1 MCRQLGGV
9 LGVLLICATMAQAAA
24 IDVTTSVDDPY
35 VDGKYQINIGETHT
49 LSVFGQLK
57 GAAASS
63 GNGIFGWDVDLRVGD
78 TGVLGLL
85 TDTVDRSGW
94 TNNAATSSDGT
105 PMAWGLD
112 AIYDTGE
119 NDTELGVGGQVRLF
133 SIDFTGVSV
142 GESTLAIEPDI
153 TIGTDFATWMGN
165 TGGDYSNASVLITVV
180 PEPAS
185 LSLLGTGFLVLL
197 WLWRRRFK

>member
-24 IDVTTSVDDPY
+24 IDVTTSVDAPY

-63 GNGIFGWDVDLRVGD
+63 GNGIFSWDVDLRVGD
-78 TGVLGLL
+78 TGILGLL

-94 TNNAATSSDGT
+94 TDYSGTSSDGT
-105 PMAWGLD
+105 PTAWGLD

-119 NDTELGVGGQVRLF
+119 GDTEFGVGGPVRLF

-142 GESTLAIEPDI
+142 GESTLMIEPDD
-153 TIGTDFATWMGN
+153 TVGTDFLTWN
-165 TGGDYSNASVLITVV
+165 TELGGDYAAGFATINVV

-185 LSLLGTGFLVLL
+185 ISLLVTGALALL
-197 WLWRRRFK
+197 WLWQRRFK

>member
-24 IDVTTSVDDPY
+24 IDVTTSVDAPY

-63 GNGIFGWDVDLRVGD
+63 GNGIFSWDVDLRVGD
-78 TGVLGLL
+78 TGILGLL

-94 TNNAATSSDGT
+94 TNFSGTSSDGT
-105 PMAWGLD
+105 PTTWGLH

-119 NDTELGVGGQVRLF
+119 TDTELGVNASVRLF
-133 SIDFTGVSV
+133 SINFTGVSV
-142 GESTLAIEPDI
+142 GESTLMIEPDD
-153 TIGTDFATWMGN
+153 TVGTDFLTWN
-165 TGGDYSNASVLITVV
+165 YDIGGDYAAGFATINVV

-185 LSLLGTGFLVLL
+185 IILLAMGLLALSLYWMRQL
-197 WLWRRRFK
+197 K